1 MKTPIQQLKENYYK
15 MSESEFHYWMSQ
27 NIETLLKEERNIIV
41 KAYNRDVINKKQNW
55 AITDGEKYYNLHYS
69 DQKYTCKDIKYGLIV
84 VDSTQESEMMDI
96 LHFVGYWTEPTKNDA
111 NLLREE
117 LMTDEEFGLTE
128 IAHRLDI
135 LPAPDYI
142 VKEYVKDLKD

>member
-1 MKTPIQQLKENYYK
+1 MN
-15 MSESEFHYWMSQ
+15 
-27 NIETLLKEERNIIV
+27 EEPSV
-41 KAYNRDVINKKQNW
+41 
-55 AITDGEKYYNLHYS
+55 
-69 DQKYTCKDIKYGLIV
+69 KDIKYGLIV
-84 VDSTQESEMMDI
+84 VDTTQESEMMDI

-111 NLLREE
+111 KLLREE

-142 VKEYVKDLKD
+142 VKEYVKDLKDE